1 MSTATT
7 SIGPVPSISNPQ
19 ASSASRIGLLLGD
32 PSGIG
37 PELVA
42 NLLSDQDTTDQT
54 EVVIIG
60 SESVLQLGMTVAK
73 TRLEYTKAVV
83 DSELEQISKSGRILL
98 DEQFSSDRSEQ
109 DCDFAVGQVSKEAGR
124 YVLDSIQAAVMALKT
139 NCIDALVF
147 APFNKQSM
155 KLAGLPTE
163 DELQYFAQLMDYKGQ
178 RGEINILPSIDR
190 VLWTS
195 RVTSH
200 VPLGTVADLISPERI
215 INAIRLI
222 YQALL
227 SYGYARPKIAVAGLN
242 PHAGEGGLFG
252 REEIDL
258 IQPAIQCANDQFGIQ
273 TVGPLSPDTVFVR
286 AQSGEFDAVVTMYH
300 DQGQIAMK
308 LMGFER
314 GVTLQAGL
322 PWIVT
327 TPSHGT
333 AFDIAGQGIATST
346 AFRQAFLLARKMISS
361 S

>member
-1 MSTATT
+1 MSTANST
-7 SIGPVPSISNPQ
+7 GFVPSISNPQ
-19 ASSASRIGLLLGD
+19 APSAGRIGLLLGD

-42 NLLSDQDTTDQT
+42 NLLSDQDTIAQT

-60 SESVLQLGMTVAK
+60 SEPVLQSGVAVAK
-73 TRLEYTKAVV
+73 TKFEYTKTVV
-83 DSELEQISKSGRILL
+83 DSEPEQISKSGRILL
-98 DEQFSSDRSEQ
+98 DEQFSTGRSER
-109 DCDFAVGQVSKEAGR
+109 DCNFAMGQVSKEAGR
-124 YVLDSIQAAVMALKT
+124 YALDSIQAAVIALKT
-139 NCIDALVF
+139 DLIDALVF

-178 RGEINILPSIDR
+178 RGEINILPLIDR

-200 VPLGTVADLISPERI
+200 VPLGMVADLISPERI

-222 YQALL
+222 YRALL

-258 IQPAIQCANDQFGIQ
+258 IQPAIQRVKDQFGIQ
-273 TVGPLSPDTVFVR
+273 TVGPLSPDTVFVK
-286 AQSGEFDAVVTMYH
+286 AKSGEFDAVVTMYH

-308 LMGFER
+308 LMGFEQ

-322 PWIVT
+322 PWIIT

-333 AFDIAGQGIATST
+333 AFDIAGQGIAKPT
-346 AFRQAFLLARKMISS
+346 AFRQAFSLAKKMISS